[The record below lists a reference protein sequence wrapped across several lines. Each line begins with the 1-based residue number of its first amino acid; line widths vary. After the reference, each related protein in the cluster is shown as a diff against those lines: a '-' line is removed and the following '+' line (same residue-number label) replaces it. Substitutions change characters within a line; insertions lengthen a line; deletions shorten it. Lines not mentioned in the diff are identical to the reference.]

1 MMEVL
6 QQEDGRY
13 AVRDVGGIALDD
25 VLGVFDSREE
35 AEGWLL
41 NHVLQADEGNDGLR
55 VMTPG
60 SGQAFD

>member
-6 QQEDGRY
+6 RQEDGRY
-13 AVRDVGGIALDD
+13 AVRDVGGVALDD

-41 NHVLQADEGNDGLR
+41 DRGLQADAENDGLR

-60 SGQAFD
+60 SGEAFS